1 MLLFY
6 FYNQYHTKINSG
18 AYCLIIALT
27 FRSEILEVA
36 LEKNT
41 RHSVVVTSDNK
52 LNFKVFF
59 FFPLIALAHC
69 QYRY

>member
-6 FYNQYHTKINSG
+6 FCNQYHTKINSG

-36 LEKNT
+36 LEKNA

-59 FFPLIALAHC
+59 FFSFNSSRTLSI
-69 QYRY
+69 